1 MLPVDPLDYVFSLE
15 KLGIKFGLHNIG
27 VLCEALGHPEHAYQ
41 SVIVAGTNGKGSVT
55 AMVETALHAAGLATA
70 RYTSPHLIRLEER
83 FVINGRP
90 VEPQRLRE
98 AAALMPAVVA
108 RLRERDDLH
117 AEPTFFE
124 VTTAI
129 AFELFRRARVDIAVL
144 EVGMGGRFDATSIA
158 PAKAA
163 AITGIDLDHER
174 YLGGTLAQIAFEKA
188 GVIKPG
194 MPVVVGE
201 EKPEPLA
208 VITEACQS
216 RNARLVKAG
225 DGVRTETRL
234 IDGRTE
240 LRLETP
246 RRRYPSVLLALRG
259 RHQVRNAVV
268 AVRLLEELERLGQP
282 VTERAVVA
290 GLTEVSWRGRLDLM
304 ITPRG
309 PVLFD
314 GAHNPAGA
322 TVLAAYLDEV
332 YPAGLPMVFGAMA
345 DKDVA
350 SMLRILMPRAIRLVV
365 TRPRTPRAQSAER
378 LAAAAAGI
386 GGVEVEAVEPA
397 IDALGRAHDFGSPVL
412 VAGSI
417 FLIGDLMADLGASA
431 RPVDLAT

>member
-1 MLPVDPLDYVFSLE
+1 MDALDYVFSLE
-15 KLGIKFGLHNIG
+15 KLGIKFGLHNIS
-27 VLCEALGHPEHAYQ
+27 VLCDALGHPERAYQ

-55 AMVETALHAAGLATA
+55 AMVETALHAAGLAAA

-98 AAALMPAVVA
+98 VAALMPAVVS

-129 AFELFRRARVDIAVL
+129 AFELFRRAGVDVAVL

-158 PAKAA
+158 PAAAA
-163 AITGIDLDHER
+163 AITSIDFDHER
-174 YLGGTLAQIAFEKA
+174 YLGDTLGQIAFEKA

-201 EKPEPLA
+201 TKTEPLA
-208 VITEACQS
+208 VIAEACRS
-216 RNARLVKAG
+216 RRATLVQAM
-225 DGVRTETRL
+225 DGVRVEARL

-246 RRRYPSVLLALRG
+246 RRRYRPMLLALRG
-259 RHQVRNAVV
+259 RHQVNNAVV
-268 AVRLLEELERLGQP
+268 AVRLLEELEGLGRP
-282 VTERAVVA
+282 ISEGAIVS

-304 ITPRG
+304 MTGRG

-322 TVLAAYLDEV
+322 RVLAAYLDEV
-332 YPAGLPMVFGAMA
+332 YPSGLPMVFGAMA

-350 SMLRILMPRAIRLVV
+350 SMLRILIPRATRLIV
-365 TRPRTPRAQSAER
+365 TSPRTPRARAAEQ
-378 LAAAAAGI
+378 LAEAAREV
-386 GGVEVEAVEPA
+386 GGVEIEVIQPA
-397 IDALGRAHDFGSPVL
+397 IDALERAQDFGPPVL

-417 FLIGDLMADLGASA
+417 FLIGDLMADLGPSA
-431 RPVDLAT
+431 RPI